1 MPAAVFQTVIIGGGY
16 GTGRE
21 VVEYVTKHGAW
32 GGLIATAIIAIIFA
46 VVLSTSFIFAQKFKV
61 YNYRSFLRTLLGP
74 SWIIYEVLF
83 LLLLILVLA
92 IVSSAISSIFSAR
105 FDTPPIIAIVTL
117 MSLVTFLNYYG
128 REFVEKLLSLST
140 IVLMTSL
147 SALTILTIARF
158 SDDILGNFLA
168 PIDVAAA
175 AQSGAQFAIYNSAL
189 IPVLIYCASKAETSK
204 EAMKGGLIAG
214 LFGAIPALMLHVS
227 FLPHLPEI
235 MTQQIPTYYLLEKIG
250 LDWTITAYFLI
261 LTGTIVLT
269 AVGVLQGVNERI
281 DSWKKDSSSGT
292 PLKSWQR
299 ALVAA
304 TLTFI
309 SVFLAKFGIVALIAE
324 GYGALSWAFL
334 VVFTIPLL
342 TVGIAKIRQKG
353 KTNEA

>member
-1 MPAAVFQTVIIGGGY
+1 
-16 GTGRE
+16 
-21 VVEYVTKHGAW
+21 
-32 GGLIATAIIAIIFA
+32 
-46 VVLSTSFIFAQKFKV
+46 
-61 YNYRSFLRTLLGP
+61 
-74 SWIIYEVLF
+74 
-83 LLLLILVLA
+83 
-92 IVSSAISSIFSAR
+92 
-105 FDTPPIIAIVTL
+105 
-117 MSLVTFLNYYG
+117 
-128 REFVEKLLSLST
+128 
-140 IVLMTSL
+140 MTSL

-168 PIDVAAA
+168 PIDVAVAAA

-214 LFGAIPALMLHVS
+214 LFGAIPALMLHVT

-304 TLTFI
+304 TLTLI

-342 TVGIAKIRQKG
+342 TVGIVKIRQKG

>member
-32 GGLIATAIIAIIFA
+32 GGFIATAIIAIIFA
-46 VVLSTSFIFAQKFKV
+46 AVLSTSFIFAQKFKA

-74 SWIIYEVLF
+74 FWVIYEVLF
-83 LLLLILVLA
+83 LLLLVLVLA
-92 IVSSAISSIFSAR
+92 IVSSAISSIFSTR
-105 FDTPPIIAIVTL
+105 FSTPPIIAIVTL

-140 IVLMTSL
+140 IILMTSL
-147 SALTILTIARF
+147 SALTVLTIARF

-168 PIDVAAA
+168 PTDVAAA
-175 AQSGAQFAIYNSAL
+175 VQSGAQFAIYNSAL

-214 LFGAIPALMLHVS
+214 LFGAIPALMLHVT

-281 DSWKKDSSSGT
+281 DSWKKDSRSGA

-304 TLTFI
+304 TLTLI
-309 SVFLAKFGIVALIAE
+309 SVFLAKFGIVALIAK

-334 VVFTIPLL
+334 IVFTIPLL

-353 KTNEA
+353 KTHEA